1 VNARGVSFVVALA
14 LAACGEEPRERTDPS
29 AGLAVGILV
38 ADGVDDIA
46 LAQVLGVFTSV
57 APSNESPPRAHLIS
71 ARGEPVI
78 TRAGVTLGPTI
89 AFESA
94 PAADVLVVAAVPE
107 ELAFRSERRNTF
119 DHRVRAKA
127 RWTIALGAKAFEFAG
142 FDGTSIPDATAFVV
156 ADHVVASAGGSS
168 SDDAALFVV
177 EHVFGERAAIDAAAR
192 CGRSWRLDRV
202 RHVVLG
208 SGDGVG
214 LRVGE
219 ALPSDARVQDANGAT
234 RRILDLVG
242 PNDRVLVLCV
252 YGGGSA
258 KPGAGKAGLWC
269 EDSLFEMAN
278 VRHAIARF
286 ADRPVRFVGIACP
299 PIFHDEKFGYAAGS
313 FAADH
318 PQHAASVARFVES
331 TRAARDTGVLP
342 FPELWFDPTLRLMQA
357 VKTDAPRPLALDGT
371 GALRAPDEVQT
382 YGTPTLW
389 ILDRDGKVLAPP
401 FCRNNWEKDRELRF
415 TARELED
422 AIEAALARN
431 GP

>member
-1 VNARGVSFVVALA
+1 MNARGVSFVVALA

-202 RHVVLG
+202 
-208 SGDGVG
+208 
-214 LRVGE
+214 
-219 ALPSDARVQDANGAT
+219 
-234 RRILDLVG
+234 
-242 PNDRVLVLCV
+242 LVLCV

-422 AIEAALARN
+422 AIEAALARS

>member
-1 VNARGVSFVVALA
+1 MNARGASLVVALA
-14 LAACGEEPRERTDPS
+14 LAACGEERRDATEP
-29 AGLAVGILV
+29 AGGLAVGILV
-38 ADGVDDIA
+38 ADGVDDVA

-57 APSNESPPRAHLIS
+57 TPTGEAPPRAHLIS
-71 ARGEPVI
+71 ARGEPVV
-78 TRAGVTLGPTI
+78 TRAGVTLGPTV

-107 ELAFRSERRNTF
+107 ALAFRSERRNTF

-127 RWTIALGAKAFEFAG
+127 RWTIALGAPTFEFAG
-142 FDGTSIPDATAFVV
+142 FESTTIPDATAFVV
-156 ADHVVASAGGSS
+156 ADHIVASAGGSS
-168 SDDAALFVV
+168 ADDAALFVV
-177 EHVFGERAAIDAAAR
+177 EHVFGERAAIDAATR
-192 CGRSWRLDRV
+192 CGRSWSLDRV

-219 ALPSDARVQDANGAT
+219 ALPSDANVHDADGNP

-242 PNDRVLVLCV
+242 PTDRVLVLCV

-318 PQHAASVARFVES
+318 PQHAASVARFVEA
-331 TRAARDTGVLP
+331 TRAARDAGVLP

-357 VKTDAPRPLALDGT
+357 VKTDAPRPLAPDGT

-389 ILDRDGKVLAPP
+389 ILDRDGGVLAPP
-401 FCRNNWEKDRELRF
+401 FFCNNWEKDRELRF

-422 AIEAALARN
+422 AIEAALARS
-431 GP
+431 GS

>member
-1 VNARGVSFVVALA
+1 MKPRGASLVVALA
-14 LAACGEEPRERTDPS
+14 LSACGEEPRDATAPAD
-29 AGLAVGILV
+29 GLGVGILV

-57 APSNESPPRAHLIS
+57 TPTGESLPRAHLIS
-71 ARGEPVI
+71 ARGEPVV
-78 TRAGVTLGPTI
+78 TRAGLTLGPTFG
-89 AFESA
+89 FESA

-107 ELAFRSERRNTF
+107 DLAFRSERRNTF

-127 RWTIALGAKAFEFAG
+127 RWTIALGAPTFEFAG
-142 FDGTSIPDATAFVV
+142 YDGTAIPAATAFVV

-168 SDDAALFVV
+168 ADDAALFVV
-177 EHVFGERAAIDAAAR
+177 EHVFGERAAIDAATR
-192 CGRSWRLDRV
+192 CGRSWSLDRV

-208 SGDGVG
+208 AGDGVG

-219 ALPSDARVQDANGAT
+219 SLPSDARVQGADGGA

-242 PNDRVLVLCV
+242 PTDRVLVLCV

-269 EDSLFEMAN
+269 EDSFFEMAN

-286 ADRPVRFVGIACP
+286 AERPVRFVGIACP

-313 FAADH
+313 FVAEH
-318 PQHAASVARFVES
+318 PAHAVTVARFVEA
-331 TRAARDTGVLP
+331 TRAAQDAGVLP
-342 FPELWFDPTLRLMQA
+342 FADLWFDPTLRLMRA
-357 VKTDAPRPLALDGT
+357 VKADAPRPLAQDGA

-389 ILDRDGKVLAPP
+389 ILDREGKVLAPP
-401 FCRNNWEKDRELRF
+401 FLGNNWEKDRELRF

-422 AIEAALARN
+422 AIEAALAQS
-431 GP
+431 GS